1 MYSKQFYNKMSRFL
15 LSAFILNLLIWNL
28 FMVPIKVSAA
38 CNPDT
43 QNCYSCDP
51 ELGKCVRDSSGEYSC
66 SKACN
71 AACAGESA
79 AQDISTS
86 PLTSSCGGSSAGAYP
101 VYIVGSSEQQAAAS
115 AAAQG
120 INSLEDLAK
129 ITGLA
134 DEAIQDLVDLVNQNQ
149 PIPEDLKEFAISA
162 IQKAPNISSEDKAS
176 LINAINLSQSI
187 PEDLQTA
194 MTTILENTKDITGL
208 VTNKFLDLIFSGMD
222 IQWICAQLTTAAAA
236 LPWGLGAVVAQA
248 VAMACPVVLNNV
260 LSELGYYEEKVPTG
274 TITQTIPVP
283 TFKYYKWEVGLPGF
297 IKAGQIIEFK

>member
-1 MYSKQFYNKMSRFL
+1 MYPKKFYNKISHFL
-15 LSAFILNLLIWNL
+15 LSAFLLNLLIWNL
-28 FMVPIKVSAA
+28 FIVPIQANAA
-38 CNPDT
+38 CDPNI
-43 QNCYSCDP
+43 QNCYSCNPDT
-51 ELGKCVRDSSGEYSC
+51 GKCVKDTNGEYSC
-66 SKACN
+66 SIKCN

-79 AQDISTS
+79 TQTIDSN
-86 PLTSSCGGSSAGAYP
+86 PLTSSCGGSSANAYP
-101 VYIVGSSEQQAAAS
+101 VYIVGSSEQQSAAS

-120 INSLEDLAK
+120 INTLEDLAK

-134 DEAIQDLVDLVNQNQ
+134 DEAVQDLVNIVNQNQ

-162 IQKAPNISSEDKAS
+162 IQKAPNISSEDKAA

-187 PEDLQTA
+187 PEQLQGT
-194 MTTILENTKDITGL
+194 MTTILESTKDLTGL
-208 VTNKFLDLIFSGMD
+208 VTSKFLDLIFSGMD

-236 LPWGLGAVVAQA
+236 LPWGIGAVVAQA

-260 LSELGYYEEKVPTG
+260 LSGLGFYEEKFPTG
-274 TITQTIPVP
+274 TKTQTIPVP